1 MMTASIQHHI
11 INIIQES
18 AISSFMLDY
27 GKMHDLPNTST
38 YHTSWQCMPEDH
50 NLDKQQCENL

>member
-1 MMTASIQHHI
+1 MTASIQHYI

-18 AISSFMLDY
+18 ATSIFMLDY

-38 YHTSWQCMPEDH
+38 YYTSSQCMPEDH
-50 NLDKQQCENL
+50 NPDKKQCENL